1 MDTAAGEL
9 RPMGWGASLIAFGAP
24 AGLLAILVWVVL
36 PWLHGRGAPP
46 VLVFALLGLPFL
58 LMLAATLV
66 VYRRE
71 GGRPTWRA
79 FRERVRLGGVDR
91 RLAGWIAALSVT
103 GIALYMGA
111 AHLVDALLPDAA
123 FPEVVGKVLG
133 DSTTFL
139 GTPMKGAWWL
149 LGAWFLFYV
158 SNVAG
163 EELWFRGI
171 VLPRQELSFGRSTW
185 AIHGALWAAWHAALF
200 PADALIILPEGL
212 AYGWVCQRTR
222 SLWPTFLAH
231 AVLNALAAIRIVS
244 GILG

>member
-1 MDTAAGEL
+1 MDAAGLEL
-9 RPMGWGASLIAFGAP
+9 RPMGWRASLLAFGIP
-24 AGLLAILVWVVL
+24 AGILAVLVWLVL
-36 PWLHGRGAPP
+36 PWLQARGAPA
-46 VLVFALLGLPFL
+46 VVIFALLGLPFV
-58 LMLAATLV
+58 LMLVATLLV
-66 VYRRE
+66 HRAE
-71 GGRPTWRA
+71 GGSFTRRS
-79 FRERVRLGGVDR
+79 FRDRVRLGAVDR
-91 RLAGWIAALSVT
+91 RLAAWIAALSVA
-103 GIALYMGA
+103 GVALYVGA
-111 AHLVDALLPDAA
+111 AHLVDALFPEAA
-123 FPEVVGKVLG
+123 FPEAVGKVLG

-171 VLPRQELSFGRSTW
+171 VLPRQELAFGRSTW
-185 AIHGALWAAWHAALF
+185 AIHGVLWAAWHAALF

-212 AYGWVCQRTR
+212 AYGWVCQRSR
-222 SLWPTFLAH
+222 SLWPTLVAH